1 MHNEPMPN
9 LSALLKAEITR
20 LARKE
25 VRAGTAL
32 LHKSA
37 ATHRSEIAALR
48 RRTADLE
55 QQLRQALRSADRP
68 AGAEAAGATVEPGS
82 KVRFSAKSL
91 ISQRRRLGLSAA
103 DCGLLFGTTG
113 QAIYNWESGRVR
125 PRAKHLA
132 AIAALRKLGKKQVA
146 EILTSRRPA

>member
-25 VRAGTAL
+25 VRASIARL
-32 LHKSA
+32 QKSA
-37 ATHRSEIAALR
+37 ATCRSEIAALKR
-48 RRTADLE
+48 SAAALE
-55 QQLRQALRSADRP
+55 QQLRRALRSADRS
-68 AGAEAAGATVEPGS
+68 AREDGAETAVEPGS
-82 KVRFSAKSL
+82 KVRFSPKSL
-91 ISQRRRLGLSAA
+91 ISQRRRLALSAA

-113 QAIYNWESGRVR
+113 QAIYNWESGRIR

-132 AIAALRKLGKKQVA
+132 AIAAMRKLGKKEAADIVA
-146 EILTSRRPA
+146 SRRPA